1 MAEQPLR
8 VLLLDGELTFRGS
21 SLLTL
26 RIARGL
32 EKRELETALVCT
44 TCEGLDPALL
54 QGVRLHEI
62 PGLDVPVWGR
72 LVARTVYR
80 DIKDQRPDVIHL
92 FDSRL
97 LNTASRLAE
106 KLKRPLLLSVGGH
119 DEAESLVLRNPV
131 PQLKSII
138 SVSESVQSRLP
149 AGPVMDQ
156 LEKQV
161 ILPGVEVSDAPGI
174 DQPLDD
180 DRPPVIGMAGPLEV
194 IKGASFFLRA
204 CHRVVAAGH
213 DIRIVIAGSGP
224 EEHSLRQLAASLD
237 LSRRLTFV
245 DGGVSMQ
252 GYLAAIDIFC
262 LPSLQQGIGVLM
274 LEAMALGRPV
284 IASGV
289 GGVLSVIQDRENGL
303 IVPPSDSRL
312 LADRII
318 ELLLNRDTARTIAA
332 AGQQLVRSRFREDH
346 MLDQLISLYRL
357 MQPTTPRTDEILPVP
372 GRASSSR
379 DRT

>member
-161 ILPGVEVSDAPGI
+161 ILPGVEVADAPGI

-357 MQPTTPRTDEILPVP
+357 MQPTTPRTDKILPVP